1 MDEKRMFQLIKAAA
15 ELEELHAAVEGRPPE
30 PVSPVRPRR
39 RRRWLLLAAPLA
51 AAALALIFRPPA
63 LHLEEITVKR
73 VPVRSAETE
82 LEVTLRWNR
91 PARVRLVVIDE
102 KNEPWIIPIGDR
114 HRVSP
119 ARSVAPLPGRRS
131 PRPEVCRR
139 GRIRRAG
146 PGRRRAA
153 SPTSGPR
160 GPPVG
165 RPHVGARGPR
175 TPRVPGLGRV
185 RLHRTRQERPGLKR
199 RPFRSTA
206 RPAWDRVD
214 HSGAPT
220 STNAAQK

>member
-102 KNEPWIIPIGDR
+102 KNEPWIIPIGEADQYVSAADTEF
-114 HRVSP
+114 HLRVPSP
-119 ARSVAPLPGRRS
+119 HSQGAVPRVPKYVVVVASAGPAPDAGELLRQLPDPVAPLS
-131 PRPEVCRR
+131 ADHTSV
-139 GRIRRAG
+139 
-146 PGRRRAA
+146 RAA
-153 SPTSGPR
+153 LERLASQVSAAFDCT
-160 GPPVG
+160 V
-165 RPHVGARGPR
+165 HVKN
-175 TPRVPGLGRV
+175 VP
-185 RLHRTRQERPGLKR
+185 
-199 RPFRSTA
+199 
-206 RPAWDRVD
+206 D
-214 HSGAPT
+214 
-220 STNAAQK
+220 